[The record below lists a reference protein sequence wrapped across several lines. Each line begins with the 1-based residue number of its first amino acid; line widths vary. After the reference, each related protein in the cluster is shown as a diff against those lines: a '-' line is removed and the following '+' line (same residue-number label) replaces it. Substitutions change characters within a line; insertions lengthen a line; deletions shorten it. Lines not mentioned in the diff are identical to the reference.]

1 MPSFADL
8 PSTQSPQAVTRE
20 RGPRGARG
28 GAQARMSGAQKRAA
42 RAERERAILK
52 GTLEDDVA
60 AVSLGSDDDDD
71 DK

>member
-1 MPSFADL
+1 
-8 PSTQSPQAVTRE
+8 
-20 RGPRGARG
+20 
-28 GAQARMSGAQKRAA
+28 MSGAQKRAA

-60 AVSLGSDDDDD
+60 AVSLGSDDDDG

>member
-8 PSTQSPQAVTRE
+8 QSSQSPHAVPRE

-42 RAERERAILK
+42 RVQREHAILK

-60 AVSLGSDDDDD
+60 AVSLDSDDDNEE
-71 DK
+71 